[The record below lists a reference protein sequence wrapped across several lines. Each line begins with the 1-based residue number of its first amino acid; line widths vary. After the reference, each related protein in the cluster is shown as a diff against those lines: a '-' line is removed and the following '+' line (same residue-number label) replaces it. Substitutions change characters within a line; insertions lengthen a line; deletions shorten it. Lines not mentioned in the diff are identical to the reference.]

1 MKRSGFAAAVTL
13 AATLVFGVSGSLAA
27 SLPGSPLTNVAAH
40 DGVSVPS
47 SLAHAIAQNLG
58 VAPAVAAAG
67 ASQAQSQQQ
76 ELQAPDGVP
85 GDFFGETVSLTADGH
100 TALVGAPFRAVGA
113 AYVFVE
119 QAGKWTLQQELQSPA
134 GAATDTYGFS
144 VALSGDGSTAL
155 VGAYTGRSTENGVV
169 YSYALQG
176 SRYVLNGQ
184 MTAPDGAPGDE
195 FGASVSLSGLGN
207 VALIGAPT
215 HNGYQ
220 GAAYAFVH
228 GAHAWSEEREFV
240 NPGVAGAAY
249 GLSVSEAPDGL
260 TGVVG
265 SPLGN
270 DVQGAVYVV
279 SELNG
284 SQQEL
289 VASDA
294 AEGSLFGI
302 SVSMNVLGTRVLVG
316 SPFANL
322 GDGAAYVYDYSKGA
336 WTQSQELGPSN
347 PSGSDAFGYSVALD
361 YLGNAALIGA
371 TGRNGTDG
379 SAFIFAGYPTL
390 TQKRELDDPVSGS
403 EAEYGFAVA
412 LDALGDQL
420 LIGASYQANG
430 QGAAWAV
437 AN

>member
-1 MKRSGFAAAVTL
+1 MKRSGFAAAVTV

-85 GDFFGETVSLTADGH
+85 GDFFGEGVPTADGH

-119 QAGKWTLQQELQSPA
+119 QAAKWTLQQELQSPA
-134 GAATDTYGFS
+134 GAATDSYGFS

-155 VGAYTGRSTENGVV
+155 VGAYTGGSTQNGVV

-220 GAAYAFVH
+220 GAVYAFVH
-228 GAHAWSEEREFV
+228 GAHDDV
-240 NPGVAGAAY
+240 HGA
-249 GLSVSEAPDGL
+249 L
-260 TGVVG
+260 
-265 SPLGN
+265 
-270 DVQGAVYVV
+270 YVV
-279 SELNG
+279 SQRRADHSGEPVRRLR
-284 SQQEL
+284 
-289 VASDA
+289 
-294 AEGSLFGI
+294 
-302 SVSMNVLGTRVLVG
+302 TRRATRRVHWL
-316 SPFANL
+316 PQ
-322 GDGAAYVYDYSKGA
+322 Y
-336 WTQSQELGPSN
+336 QSRSFH
-347 PSGSDAFGYSVALD
+347 S
-361 YLGNAALIGA
+361 
-371 TGRNGTDG
+371 
-379 SAFIFAGYPTL
+379 
-390 TQKRELDDPVSGS
+390 
-403 EAEYGFAVA
+403 
-412 LDALGDQL
+412 
-420 LIGASYQANG
+420 
-430 QGAAWAV
+430 
-437 AN
+437 

>member
-134 GAATDTYGFS
+134 GAATDSYGFS

-184 MTAPDGAPGDE
+184 MTAPDGLPATSS
-195 FGASVSLSGLGN
+195 A
-207 VALIGAPT
+207 
-215 HNGYQ
+215 
-220 GAAYAFVH
+220 
-228 GAHAWSEEREFV
+228 R
-240 NPGVAGAAY
+240 
-249 GLSVSEAPDGL
+249 
-260 TGVVG
+260 
-265 SPLGN
+265 
-270 DVQGAVYVV
+270 
-279 SELNG
+279 
-284 SQQEL
+284 
-289 VASDA
+289 
-294 AEGSLFGI
+294 
-302 SVSMNVLGTRVLVG
+302 
-316 SPFANL
+316 
-322 GDGAAYVYDYSKGA
+322 
-336 WTQSQELGPSN
+336 PSRCRD
-347 PSGSDAFGYSVALD
+347 S
-361 YLGNAALIGA
+361 A
-371 TGRNGTDG
+371 TSR
-379 SAFIFAGYPTL
+379 
-390 TQKRELDDPVSGS
+390 
-403 EAEYGFAVA
+403 
-412 LDALGDQL
+412 
-420 LIGASYQANG
+420 
-430 QGAAWAV
+430 
-437 AN
+437 